1 MLAEC
6 PLHIFQL
13 FLNSFPLDNLAR
25 EFLSARFDPPALQ
38 FHRSNRKSDG
48 QSRKQETTEREKVV
62 SSKVVK
68 IKRISR
74 GNKKPVCRQIGKN
87 RGHDG
92 RPESAEPRRNSNG
105 CKVKGVPVLISQYRI
120 GRHADCCAQR
130 NARDTDT
137 VARQNGL
144 APLADDP

>member
-1 MLAEC
+1 MVANRFQRLDGLAQVGGTFLDSLFEVNGMLAER

-62 SSKVVK
+62 SGKVVK

-87 RGHDG
+87 RGHD
-92 RPESAEPRRNSNG
+92 
-105 CKVKGVPVLISQYRI
+105 
-120 GRHADCCAQR
+120 
-130 NARDTDT
+130 
-137 VARQNGL
+137 
-144 APLADDP
+144 